1 MDSPYLNENN
11 FEIKDFISKKIHN
24 ESNSQKKHSDSL
36 NCLMNCT
43 KFKVT
48 LHITQKPS
56 NGKDNIYFMQKEK
69 FSPLFFYDIPSN
81 KIIDEIQSKNEA
93 QKLLNI
99 TQKIKTENDVIDKY
113 EQNKKNKMLLFNYI
127 KFPLINSNS
136 DNNNNKLST
145 LIILDDGANDFIS
158 NFSTDS
164 SFIYHQ
170 TCCISLTINN
180 IKSEFLFSLSDIK
193 DCKEIKIKLN
203 GTVHEQ
209 PLFDKEIICYLS
221 PELINN
227 SIKERMEIYSHCDN
241 IENLLGKY
249 FFTKLNDNNYNN
261 IGILFSLKKKS
272 ATSKLTYDKEYLKT
286 DRYLIN
292 KIFLFMDIWLNDNNK
307 KIKYNTF
314 SSTNTS
320 SHMIFNYN
328 YKFDDKNKII
338 NNLNSYQNE
347 NDYNYPNYLYN
358 FDNKPNNEI
367 SNKYNIDNNDNND
380 NNDEL
385 SSKIEYND
393 INRIYIN
400 NRKNLYNDSDIF
412 GSNEYS
418 INNDNNILDYSLYNY
433 YFNPD
438 YLNYNDN
445 DNYNEK
451 SSDLNILIHLI
462 QNYEKYKESE
472 EQKLPQELNNDNIKL
487 FSIKETASDNKTYD
501 NHSITTDSEYHNDI
515 FIKRT
520 LFINMNEE
528 LIRKLFEKFEEDK
541 CISNYTIAKNMLDIN
556 MNLDP
561 NKEKLMSKTNLLDFF
576 DIFKNANQLWLNI
589 PFIDTKGNLHS
600 NSFCPTLSSMMLV
613 IKKNKEIMKNLKH
626 IKSKCKKYEGFAY
639 EKYDQNKKIFKIEF
653 EEIKPVHNRE
663 ILYNKIG
670 RIKKI
675 IGETKIKNKDV
686 MIKNSY
692 FSVLWSVKSDLNI
705 KSSFLA
711 YYSFDFKLIG
721 ILIIKPD
728 YNQWMTAFSY
738 KLSNYH
744 DYKTDY
750 EKNVQNVKHMFET
763 IPIDLDDKRYY
774 SYFKYDYYNYLK
786 SIKNKDN

>member
-1 MDSPYLNENN
+1 MYSPSLNENN

-24 ESNSQKKHSDSL
+24 ESNPPKKHSDSL

-43 KFKVT
+43 QFKVT

-56 NGKDNIYFMQKEK
+56 NGKDNIYFIKKDK

-81 KIIDEIQSKNEA
+81 KIIDEIQSKNEE

-127 KFPLINSNS
+127 KFPLINANS

-164 SFIYHQ
+164 SFVYHQ

-180 IKSEFLFSLSDIK
+180 TNCDFLFSLSDIK

-221 PELINN
+221 PELIYN
-227 SIKERMEIYSHCDN
+227 SIKERMEIYSNNDN
-241 IENLLGKY
+241 VENLLGKY

-272 ATSKLTYDKEYLKT
+272 ATSKLSYDKEYLKT

-307 KIKYNTF
+307 TNKHNTI

-320 SHMIFNYN
+320 SYMIFNYN

-338 NNLNSYQNE
+338 NNFNYYQNE
-347 NDYNYPNYLYN
+347 IDYNYQNSLYN
-358 FDNKPNNEI
+358 NENKQNNEI
-367 SNKYNIDNNDNND
+367 SNNFNDDNNDNNAD
-380 NNDEL
+380 L
-385 SSKIEYND
+385 SSKIVYND

-400 NRKNLYNDSDIF
+400 NRKNLYNDSDLF

-418 INNDNNILDYSLYNY
+418 INNDNNILDYSLYDY
-433 YFNPD
+433 YFKPN
-438 YLNYNDN
+438 YSNYNDN

-451 SSDLNILIHLI
+451 ASDLYILFRLME
-462 QNYEKYKESE
+462 NYEKYKETE
-472 EQKLPQELNNDNIKL
+472 EQKKSQESSNDNLKL
-487 FSIKETASDNKTYD
+487 FNIKETELDRKTYD
-501 NHSITTDSEYHNDI
+501 SHSITTDNEFYNDI

-528 LIRKLFEKFEEDK
+528 LIRQLFEKFEEDK

-561 NKEKLMSKTNLLDFF
+561 NKEKLLLKTNLLDFF

-600 NSFCPTLSSMMLV
+600 NCFFPTLSSMILV

-639 EKYDQNKKIFKIEF
+639 DKYDQNKKLFKIEF
-653 EEIKPVHNRE
+653 EEIKPVHKRE
-663 ILYNKIG
+663 ILYNKI
-670 RIKKI
+670 RKIKKI

-692 FSVLWSVKSDLNI
+692 FSVLWTVKNDLNI
-705 KSSFLA
+705 KTSFLA

-721 ILIIKPD
+721 ILIINLD
-728 YNQWMTAFSY
+728 YNKWMTAFSY

-750 EKNVQNVKHMFET
+750 DKNVENVKNMFET

-774 SYFKYDYYNYLK
+774 NYFKYDYYNYLK
-786 SIKNKDN
+786 SLKNK